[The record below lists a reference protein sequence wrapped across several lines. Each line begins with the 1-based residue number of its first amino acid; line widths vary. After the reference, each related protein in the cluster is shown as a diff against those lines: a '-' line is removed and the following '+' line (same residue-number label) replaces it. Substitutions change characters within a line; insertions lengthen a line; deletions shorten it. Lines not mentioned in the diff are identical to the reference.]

1 MKHSLLL
8 IAISLFY
15 LWGCSTLTVSQPSSR
30 LVSQVEAPLKSDVK
44 VGEKISGTA
53 QATQLFGLFEFGPNK
68 TAKGINYR
76 SGGLPSLF
84 DSFSAIQAAAAY
96 QAVISTN
103 ADIIVAP
110 RYTIETKNY
119 LIFKVTTAT
128 VTGYKGVLNKVKKT
142 YPVTNKAI
150 QASTSKQTLSS
161 APVPE
166 QKTML
171 KKAAHGQLK
180 HNKKT
185 VLDDDSSKQELQRK
199 MTTKDELVID
209 NGIAYQANN
218 YKPFTGKYSAD
229 HPYKKKND
237 VIGATG
243 KKEPVNITSETK
255 TYIEMNYTDG
265 KKDGPSVMWDEN
277 GRKIGQINY
286 KNGRRI
292 D

>member
-161 APVPE
+161 AQVPE

-171 KKAAHGQLK
+171 KKAALE
-180 HNKKT
+180 
-185 VLDDDSSKQELQRK
+185 DDSSRYVLQK
-199 MTTKDELVID
+199 EVTTKDELVID
-209 NGIAYQANN
+209 NGIAYLAND
-218 YKPFTGKYSAD
+218 YKPFTGKHSAD
-229 HPYKKKND
+229 HPYKKKNEIID
-237 VIGATG
+237 ASG
-243 KKEPVNITSETK
+243 KKEPVNTKSETK
-255 TYIEMNYTDG
+255 TYIEISYTDG
-265 KKDGPSVMWDEN
+265 KKNGPSVMWDEN
-277 GRKIGQINY
+277 GRKIGQITY
-286 KNGRRI
+286 KNGKRI